1 MKKYL
6 LIAGHNFYPQ
16 AGTDDWRGCYD
27 TYEEAKARI
36 TTEETPILYTSGKRM
51 NEVKEIYKTYYLDG
65 YHIDWYDIVDLEAWM
80 NR

>member
-6 LIAGHNFYPQ
+6 LIAGDHYYPQ
-16 AGTDDWRGCYD
+16 AYTDDWQGCYD

-36 TTEETPILYTSGKRM
+36 TIEETPILFMQGKRKG
-51 NEVKEIYKTYYLDG
+51 EVKEIQKTYYLDG
-65 YHIDWYDIVDLEAWM
+65 HRVDWYDIVDLEAWM